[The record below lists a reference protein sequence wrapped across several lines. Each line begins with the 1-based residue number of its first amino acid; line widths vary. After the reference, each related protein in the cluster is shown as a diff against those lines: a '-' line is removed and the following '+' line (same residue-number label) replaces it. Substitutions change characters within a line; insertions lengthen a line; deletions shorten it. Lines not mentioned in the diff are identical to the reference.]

1 MLENLISRTKRER
14 KDEGSA
20 LVELAFV
27 VPILSALILGAAEL
41 GRIAWAAIEVT
52 NAAHAGVQYGSSSHM
67 AATDFVNSSGTYTGG
82 IATAALADADNIGG
96 SSTLTVTSISNA
108 CTCADTRYTPTS
120 CSDNNTCASHNTT
133 MEETLTVQTQAS
145 FYPLVKWPGGPSQV
159 TLYGS
164 AVQRVSNQ

>member
-1 MLENLISRTKRER
+1 MFKNLISKTNRER

-27 VPILSALILGAAEL
+27 VPILSALVLGAAEL

-52 NAAHAGVQYGSSSHM
+52 NAAHAGVQYGTSSHA
-67 AATDFVNSSGTYTGG
+67 AATDFVNSNGTYTGG
-82 IATAALADADNIGG
+82 IATAALADADKIGG

-108 CTCADTRYTPTS
+108 CTCANTSYVPTS
-120 CSDNNTCASHNTT
+120 CSDNSTCSSHNTT
-133 MEETLTVQTQAS
+133 MIETLTVQTQAT
-145 FYPLVKWPGGPSQV
+145 FYPLVKWPGGPNQV
-159 TLYGS
+159 TLYGN